1 MVSGQARLYN
11 PEYPVFL
18 LYIADFPAVAFDLS
32 YTPPNRQTTPLPE
45 FKVDIRFERETT
57 RPKPNYSAEAALFFV
72 SASRRF
78 MARLRQ

>member
-1 MVSGQARLYN
+1 
-11 PEYPVFL
+11 
-18 LYIADFPAVAFDLS
+18 
-32 YTPPNRQTTPLPE
+32 LPE

-57 RPKPNYSAEAALFFV
+57 RPKPNYSAEAALSFV